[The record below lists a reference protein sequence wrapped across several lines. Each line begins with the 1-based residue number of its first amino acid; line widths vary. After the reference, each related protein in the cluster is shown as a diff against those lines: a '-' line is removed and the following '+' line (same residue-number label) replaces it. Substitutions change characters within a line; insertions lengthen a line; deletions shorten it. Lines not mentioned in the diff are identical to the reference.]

1 MANTLHLVGTN
12 YSQWEN
18 PTHGGEHK
26 TLGGENPTHGRE
38 LITPGGEHPTLDGE
52 HFILVGE
59 HHTFDGEHPTL
70 LLSGTRR
77 LTSF

>member
-1 MANTLHLVGTN
+1 MVNTLHLVGTN
-12 YSQWEN
+12 YSRWEN
-18 PTHGGEHK
+18 
-26 TLGGENPTHGRE
+26 LTHGRE